1 MNNSQMQ
8 GYDIVGD
15 VHGCAA
21 ELEALLDKLG
31 YQRQHADGPYRHP
44 DRTAVF
50 VGDLI
55 DRGPEQLRVLQTV
68 KAMVD
73 ARSAQMVLGNHEF
86 NAMAYATEWP
96 NGSGKYLRPHDDPS
110 NPTAAKNE
118 TQHEAF
124 LDQVTGENRA
134 HYLGWFWT
142 QPLWL
147 DLGGLR
153 VVHACWHSESITV
166 AARELGGS
174 RFTALEQL
182 VRASTKGDPLYTAV
196 ETLLKGPEVSLTDH
210 GHDPYIDK
218 DGHPRHKARAQWWND
233 GATTLR
239 GIAEMG
245 GNFRT
250 GDGTPYPPLPDTPLS
265 AAHQS
270 HLYTEQIPV
279 FYGHYW
285 RQGEPTHR
293 RDWTDFTACVDFS
306 AVKNG
311 ALTAYRWSGEAR
323 IQPDH
328 YVSFPE
334 QAGQRSRHDRAR
346 SSRILIEEASSHH
359 HGIPHWTFHGD
370 AQEREPV

>member
-1 MNNSQMQ
+1 MNSSQMQ

-118 TQHEAF
+118 KQHEAF

-134 HYLGWFWT
+134 HYLAWFWT

-182 VRASTKGDPLYTAV
+182 VRASTEGDPLYTTV
-196 ETLLKGPEVSLTDH
+196 ETLLKGPEVSLTDQGTIPTSIRTDTPAIRRGRNGGTTRRRH
-210 GHDPYIDK
+210 CAGL
-218 DGHPRHKARAQWWND
+218 PRWAGTSAPPKAHRTRRCRTPRSPRRTNHISIPSRSLCSM
-233 GATTLR
+233 ATTGVRASRRIDVTGPTSLR
-239 GIAEMG
+239 VS
-245 GNFRT
+245 T
-250 GDGTPYPPLPDTPLS
+250 S
-265 AAHQS
+265 A
-270 HLYTEQIPV
+270 
-279 FYGHYW
+279 
-285 RQGEPTHR
+285 
-293 RDWTDFTACVDFS
+293 
-306 AVKNG
+306 
-311 ALTAYRWSGEAR
+311 
-323 IQPDH
+323 
-328 YVSFPE
+328 
-334 QAGQRSRHDRAR
+334 RSRTVR
-346 SSRILIEEASSHH
+346 
-359 HGIPHWTFHGD
+359 
-370 AQEREPV
+370 